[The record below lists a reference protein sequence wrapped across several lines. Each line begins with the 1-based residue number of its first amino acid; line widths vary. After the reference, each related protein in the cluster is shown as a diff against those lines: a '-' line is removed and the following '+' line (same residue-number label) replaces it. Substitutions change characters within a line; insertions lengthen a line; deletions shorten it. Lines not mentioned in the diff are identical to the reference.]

1 MPIPF
6 SLTSPLPAEDLR
18 FDSMQHSAG
27 VSALE
32 DTQLFLLSDKPD
44 IAPEKLLGQA
54 VNIKLQMRDGA
65 VRHICGLVTRFGL
78 GRHQGRHFGYLAE
91 VRPWLWFLTRRSD
104 CRIFQ
109 DMTVPDIVKKVFS
122 NYGGIAVHEF
132 RLTGSYRTRDY
143 TVQYRETDFNFV
155 ARLMEDE
162 GVFWYFEHSEGEHK
176 LIVADS
182 PSALS
187 PAPHA
192 EKLPYYGNAG
202 QASPDVDIVTD
213 WNFAREVRSG
223 KTALRSYNF
232 ESPSNSLGVDSAE
245 SRSHDLADY
254 ELYDYQ
260 GDYYNSGDGSQI
272 VAVRLDETQ
281 SQHERLSGST
291 NAYGLANGRLFTLER
306 HPRDDQNAEY
316 FVVQTQ
322 INASI
327 NSLESGT
334 QTGDYSCRFS
344 AVPATQNYR
353 PPRRTPKPFVQGPQ
367 SAVVTGPAGEEIYTD
382 KYGRVKVQFHW
393 DRYGKKNETSS
404 CWMRV
409 SHPWAGKSFGAIH
422 IPRIGQEVI
431 VDFLEGDPD
440 QPLITGRVYNAEQMP
455 PWELPAN
462 MTQSGILTR
471 SSKGGAYGNAN
482 AIRFEDKKGEEQLW
496 LHAEKDQLTEVEHDE
511 DKWVGNDRRKTIDRD
526 ETNHIKRD
534 RTETVDR
541 NEKITVHG
549 WRTEEVDGDET
560 ITIHSN
566 RTETVDLNETI
577 TIHKNRTERVDLDE
591 KISIGA
597 NRREDVELNETIEIG
612 QNRSEFVGANES
624 IDIRGNRS
632 KTVAKN
638 ESNQIGK
645 SWSISVGK
653 AKTETIGMA
662 SMQSVGLGRMDN
674 VGLGYSLNVGAAMAT
689 VVGLLKSTNVGTS
702 YSVTVGTE
710 FSVVCGAASFTMKSD
725 GTITLRGKDVIVQGS
740 GDINATASGN
750 IALKATQIDAN

>member
-1 MPIPF
+1 MPLPF
-6 SLTSPLPAEDLR
+6 SLTTPLPEGDLR
-18 FDSMQHSAG
+18 FDSMQHNAG

-32 DTQLFLLSDKPD
+32 ETQLFLLSDKAE
-44 IAPEKLLGQA
+44 IAPEKLLGQT
-54 VNIKLQMRDGA
+54 VDIKLQLRDGE
-65 VRHICGLVTRFGL
+65 VRHLCGHVTRFGL
-78 GRHQGRHFGYLAE
+78 GRHQGRYFGYVAE

-109 DMTVPDIVKKVFS
+109 DMTVPDIVRKVFAD
-122 NYGGIAVHEF
+122 YGDIAVFDF
-132 RLTGSYRTRDY
+132 RLGGSYRTRDY

-162 GVFWYFEHSEGEHK
+162 GIFWYFEHEEGEHR
-176 LIVADS
+176 LVVLDS
-182 PSALS
+182 PDPLSA
-187 PAPHA
+187 APQA
-192 EKLPYYGNAG
+192 RTLPYYANSA

-213 WNFAREVRSG
+213 WNFAREVRPG
-223 KTALRSYNF
+223 KVALRSYFF
-232 ESPSNSLGVDSAE
+232 ETPSTSLEVGSAE
-245 SRSHDLADY
+245 TRSHEQAQY
-254 ELYDYQ
+254 EIYDYQ
-260 GDYYNSGDGSQI
+260 GDYFKKGDGEQI
-272 VAVRLDETQ
+272 AALRLDEAQ
-281 SQHERLSGST
+281 SGHERLTGST
-291 NAYGLANGRLFTLER
+291 NAHGLANGRLFTLTR
-306 HPRDDQNAEY
+306 HPREDQNAAY

-327 NSLESGT
+327 KSLESGDSGNE
-334 QTGDYSCRFS
+334 TGDYSCRFT
-344 AVPATQNYR
+344 ALPASQSYR

-455 PWELPAN
+455 PWDLPGN

-566 RTETVDLNETI
+566 RTETVDLDETI
-577 TIHKNRTERVDLDE
+577 TIHQNRKERVDLNE
-591 KISIGA
+591 TISIGA

-612 QNRSEFVGANES
+612 QNRSESVGQNETIRIGAN
-624 IDIRGNRS
+624 RS
-632 KTVAKN
+632 VT
-638 ESNQIGK
+638 IG
-645 SWSISVGK
+645 GM
-653 AKTETIGMA
+653 KTETVSKAKAESIGLA
-662 SMQSVGLGRMDN
+662 KALN
-674 VGLGYSLNVGAAMAT
+674 IGLGYQIGVGAAMNTT
-689 VVGLLKSTNVGTS
+689 VGGFQTEQVGLHKDVRVGRSFSVNVGNDFVLEAGDS
-702 YSVTVGTE
+702 
-710 FSVVCGAASFTMKSD
+710 
-725 GTITLRGKDVIVQGS
+725 ITLRTGDAELVLKS
-740 GDINATASGN
+740 NGDILINGGGN
-750 IALKATQIDAN
+750 VIIKGRKIAEN

>member
-6 SLTSPLPAEDLR
+6 SLTTPLPEEDLR

-32 DTQLFLLSDKPD
+32 EAQLFLLSDKPD

-54 VNIKLQMRDGA
+54 VNVKLQMRDGD

-109 DMTVPDIVKKVFS
+109 EMTVPDIVKKVFGH
-122 NYGGIAVHEF
+122 YGGIAVHEF
-132 RLTGSYRTRDY
+132 RLSGSYRTREY
-143 TVQYRETDFNFV
+143 CVQYRETDFNFV

-162 GVFWYFEHSEGEHK
+162 GIYWYFEHSEGEHK

-192 EKLPYYGNAG
+192 EELPYYGNTG
-202 QASPDVDIVTD
+202 QASPDVDIVAD
-213 WNFAREVRSG
+213 WNFAREVRPG

-232 ESPSNSLGVDSAE
+232 ETPSNTLAVGSAE
-245 SRSHDLADY
+245 SRAHDLADY

-260 GDYYNSGDGSQI
+260 GDYYNNGDGSQI
-272 VAVRLDETQ
+272 AAVRLDEAQ
-281 SQHERLSGST
+281 AQHERLGGST
-291 NAYGLANGRLFTLER
+291 NACGLATGRLFKLTR
-306 HPRDDQNAEY
+306 HPREDQNAEY

-327 NSLESGT
+327 NSLESGNEA
-334 QTGDYSCRFS
+334 GDYSCSFT
-344 AVPATQNYR
+344 AVPALQSYR

-367 SAVVTGPAGEEIYTD
+367 SAVVTGPGGEEIYTD

-393 DRYGKKNETSS
+393 DRYGRKNETSS

-455 PWELPAN
+455 PWDLPGN

-471 SSKGGAYGNAN
+471 SSKGGAYSNAN
-482 AIRFEDKKGEEQLW
+482 ALRFEDKKGEEQLW

-541 NEKITVHG
+541 NEKINVHG

-560 ITIHSN
+560 INIHSN
-566 RTETVDLNETI
+566 RTETVDKDESI
-577 TIHKNRTERVDLDE
+577 TIHQNRTERVDLDE
-591 KISIGA
+591 RISIGA
-597 NRREDVELNETIEIG
+597 NRREDVELDEVIEIGKNRSESVGDNETIRIG
-612 QNRSEFVGANES
+612 KNRSVTIGGMKSE
-624 IDIRGNRS
+624 
-632 KTVAKN
+632 TVAR
-638 ESNQIGK
+638 
-645 SWSISVGK
+645 
-653 AKTETIGMA
+653 AKTETIGLA
-662 SMQSVGLGRMDN
+662 KALN
-674 VGLGYSLNVGAAMAT
+674 IGLGYQIGVGAAMSTT
-689 VVGLLKSTNVGTS
+689 VGGFQTEQVGLGKDVLVGRNFSVNVGNNFVLEAGDS
-702 YSVTVGTE
+702 
-710 FSVVCGAASFTMKSD
+710 
-725 GTITLRGKDVIVQGS
+725 ITLRTGDAEIVLKS
-740 GDINATASGN
+740 NGDILINGGGN
-750 IALKATQIDAN
+750 VIIKGRKIAEN

>member
-1 MPIPF
+1 MPLPF
-6 SLTSPLPAEDLR
+6 SLTTPLPEGDLR
-18 FDSMQHSAG
+18 FDSMQHNAG

-32 DTQLFLLSDKPD
+32 ETQLFLLSDKAE
-44 IAPEKLLGQA
+44 IAPEKLLGQT
-54 VNIKLQMRDGA
+54 VDVKIQLRDGE
-65 VRHICGLVTRFGL
+65 VRHLCGHVTRFGL
-78 GRHQGRHFGYLAE
+78 GRHQGRYFGYLAE

-109 DMTVPDIVKKVFS
+109 DMTVPDIVRKVFAD
-122 NYGGIAVHEF
+122 YGDIAVFDF
-132 RLTGSYRTRDY
+132 RLNGSYRTRDY

-162 GVFWYFEHSEGEHK
+162 GIFWYFEHEEGEHR
-176 LIVADS
+176 LVAVDS
-182 PSALS
+182 ADALS
-187 PAPHA
+187 AAPQA
-192 EKLPYYGNAG
+192 QTLPYYANAA

-213 WNFAREVRSG
+213 WNFAREVRPG
-223 KTALRSYNF
+223 KVALRSYFF
-232 ESPSNSLGVDSAE
+232 ETPSTSLEVGTAE
-245 SRSHDLADY
+245 TRQHEQAGY
-254 ELYDYQ
+254 EIYDYQ
-260 GDYYNSGDGSQI
+260 GDYFKKGDGEQI
-272 VAVRLDETQ
+272 AALRLDEAQ
-281 SQHERLSGST
+281 SGHERLSGST
-291 NAYGLANGRLFTLER
+291 NACGLANGRLFTLAR
-306 HPRDDQNAEY
+306 HPREDQNAAY

-327 NSLESGT
+327 NSLESGKDSGNEA
-334 QTGDYSCRFS
+334 GDYSCRFT
-344 AVPATQNYR
+344 ALPATQAYR

-455 PWELPAN
+455 PWDLPGN

-566 RTETVDLNETI
+566 RTETVDLDETI
-577 TIHKNRTERVDLDE
+577 TIHQNRKERVDLDE
-591 KISIGA
+591 TISIGA

-612 QNRSEFVGANES
+612 QNRSESVGQNETIRIGAN
-624 IDIRGNRS
+624 RS
-632 KTVAKN
+632 VT
-638 ESNQIGK
+638 IG
-645 SWSISVGK
+645 GM
-653 AKTETIGMA
+653 KTETVSKAKAESIGLA
-662 SMQSVGLGRMDN
+662 KALN
-674 VGLGYSLNVGAAMAT
+674 IGLGYQIGVGAAMNTT
-689 VVGLLKSTNVGTS
+689 VGGFQTEQVGLHKDVRVGRSFSVNVGNDFVLEAGDS
-702 YSVTVGTE
+702 
-710 FSVVCGAASFTMKSD
+710 
-725 GTITLRGKDVIVQGS
+725 ITLRTGDAELVLKS
-740 GDINATASGN
+740 NGDILINGGGN
-750 IALKATQIDAN
+750 VIIKGRKIAEN

>member
-6 SLTSPLPAEDLR
+6 SLSSPLPEEDLR
-18 FDSMQHSAG
+18 FDSMQHTAG

-32 DTQLFLLSDKPD
+32 ETQLFLLSDKPD
-44 IAPEKLLGQA
+44 IAPEQLLGQA
-54 VNIKLQMRDGA
+54 VNVKLQMRDGD

-109 DMTVPDIVKKVFS
+109 EMTVPDIVKKVFG

-143 TVQYRETDFNFV
+143 CVQYRETDFNFV

-162 GVFWYFEHSEGEHK
+162 GIYWYFEHGEGEHK

-187 PAPHA
+187 SAPHA
-192 EKLPYYGNAG
+192 EELPYYGNAG

-213 WNFAREVRSG
+213 WNFAREVRPG

-232 ESPSNSLGVDSAE
+232 ETPSNTLGVGSAE
-245 SRSHDLADY
+245 SRPHDLADY

-260 GDYYNSGDGSQI
+260 GDYYNNGDGSQI
-272 VAVRLDETQ
+272 AAVRLDEAQ
-281 SQHERLSGST
+281 AQHERLGGST
-291 NAYGLANGRLFTLER
+291 NAYGLANGRLFKLTR
-306 HPRDDQNAEY
+306 HPREDQNAEY

-322 INASI
+322 ISASI
-327 NSLESGT
+327 NSLESGNE
-334 QTGDYSCRFS
+334 TGDYSCRFT
-344 AVPATQNYR
+344 AVPATQSYR

-367 SAVVTGPAGEEIYTD
+367 SAVVTGPGGEEIYTD

-455 PWELPAN
+455 PWDLPGN

-482 AIRFEDKKGEEQLW
+482 ALRFEDKKGEEQVW
-496 LHAEKDQLTEVEHDE
+496 LHAEKNQDIEVENDE
-511 DKWVGNDRRKTIDRD
+511 THWVGHDRTKTIDHD
-526 ETNHIKRD
+526 ETTHVKHD
-534 RTETVDR
+534 RTETVD
-541 NEKITVHG
+541 H
-549 WRTEEVDGDET
+549 DET
-560 ITIHSN
+560 ITVHN
-566 RTETVDLNETI
+566 
-577 TIHKNRTERVDLDE
+577 NRTERVDHDE
-591 KISIGA
+591 RISIGA
-597 NRREDVELNETIEIG
+597 NRTEDVGKDETISIGLNRTETVGKNETISIGVDRTEQVGQNETISIG
-612 QNRSEFVGANES
+612 QNQTVS
-624 IDIRGNRS
+624 IGDNRS
-632 KTVAKN
+632 VTIGGSKSETVA
-638 ESNQIGK
+638 
-645 SWSISVGK
+645 K
-653 AKTETIGMA
+653 AKTETIGLA
-662 SMQSVGLGRMDN
+662 KALSVGLG
-674 VGLGYSLNVGAAMAT
+674 YQTSVGAMMNTTVGAFQSSQIGLHKST
-689 VVGLLKSTNVGTS
+689 VVGKDYSISSGAV
-702 YSVTVGTE
+702 YSVDAKDEIHLTVGK
-710 FSVVCGAASFTMKSD
+710 ASLTMKAD
-725 GTITLRGKDVIVQGS
+725 GTIIVNGHTLSVGTTAEQTFKADGEITVKGKKILE
-740 GDINATASGN
+740 N
-750 IALKATQIDAN
+750 

>member
-1 MPIPF
+1 MPLPF
-6 SLTSPLPAEDLR
+6 SLNSPLPEEDLR

-32 DTQLFLLSDKPD
+32 ETQLFLLSDKPD

-54 VNIKLQMRDGA
+54 VNVKLQMRDGD

-109 DMTVPDIVKKVFS
+109 EMTVPDIVKKVFGH
-122 NYGGIAVHEF
+122 YGGIAVHEF
-132 RLTGSYRTRDY
+132 RLTGSYRSREY
-143 TVQYRETDFNFV
+143 CVQYRETDFNFV

-162 GVFWYFEHSEGEHK
+162 GIFWYFEHSEGEHK

-192 EKLPYYGNAG
+192 EELPYYGNAG

-213 WNFAREVRSG
+213 WNFAREVRPG

-232 ESPSNSLGVDSAE
+232 ETPSNPLAVGSAE
-245 SRSHDLADY
+245 SRAHDLADY

-260 GDYYNSGDGSQI
+260 GDYFNGGDGSQI
-272 VAVRLDETQ
+272 AAVRLDEAQ
-281 SQHERLSGST
+281 AQHERLGGST
-291 NAYGLANGRLFTLER
+291 NAYGLANGRLFKLTR
-306 HPRDDQNAEY
+306 HPREDQNAEY

-327 NSLESGT
+327 NSLESGNE
-334 QTGDYSCRFS
+334 TGDYSCRFS
-344 AVPATQNYR
+344 AVPATQSYR

-367 SAVVTGPAGEEIYTD
+367 SAVVTGPAGEEIFTD

-455 PWELPAN
+455 PWELPGN

-482 AIRFEDKKGEEQLW
+482 ALRFEDKKGEEQVW
-496 LHAEKDQLTEVEHDE
+496 LHAEKNQDIEVENDE
-511 DKWVGNDRRKTIDRD
+511 THWVGHDRSKTIDHD
-526 ETNHIKRD
+526 ETTHVKHD
-534 RTETVDR
+534 RTETVD
-541 NEKITVHG
+541 H
-549 WRTEEVDGDET
+549 DET
-560 ITIHSN
+560 ITVHN
-566 RTETVDLNETI
+566 
-577 TIHKNRTERVDLDE
+577 NRTERVDHDE
-591 KISIGA
+591 RISIGD
-597 NRREDVELNETIEIG
+597 NRTEDVGKDETISIGLNRTETVGKNETISIGVDRTEQVGQNETISIG
-612 QNRSEFVGANES
+612 QNQTVS
-624 IDIRGNRS
+624 IGDNRS
-632 KTVAKN
+632 VTIGGSKSETVA
-638 ESNQIGK
+638 
-645 SWSISVGK
+645 K
-653 AKTETIGMA
+653 AKTETIGLA
-662 SMQSVGLGRMDN
+662 KALTI
-674 VGLGYSLNVGAAMAT
+674 GLGYQTSVGAMMNTTVGGFQTSQIGMFKNT
-689 VVGLLKSTNVGTS
+689 VVGKDYSISSGAV
-702 YSVTVGTE
+702 YSVDAKDEIHLTVGK
-710 FSVVCGAASFTMKSD
+710 ANLTMKAD
-725 GTITLRGKDVIVQGS
+725 GTIILNGHTLSVG
-740 GDINATASGN
+740 TT
-750 IALKATQIDAN
+750 ATQTFKADGEITVKGKKILEN

>member
-6 SLTSPLPAEDLR
+6 SLTSPLPPEDLR

-32 DTQLFLLSDKPD
+32 ETQLFLLSDKPD

-54 VNIKLQMRDGA
+54 VTIKLQMRGGD

-109 DMTVPDIVKKVFS
+109 EMTVPDIVKKVFS

-143 TVQYRETDFNFV
+143 TVQYRETDFNFI
-155 ARLMEDE
+155 ARLAEDE
-162 GVFWYFEHSEGEHK
+162 GIYWYFEHSEGEHK

-232 ESPSNSLGVDSAE
+232 ESPSNNLGVDSVE

-272 VAVRLDETQ
+272 VAVRLDEAQ

-306 HPRDDQNAEY
+306 HPREDQNAEY

-327 NSLESGT
+327 NSLESGNE
-334 QTGDYSCRFS
+334 TGDYSCRFS
-344 AVPATQNYR
+344 AVPASQNYR

-455 PWELPAN
+455 PWDLPGN

-471 SSKGGAYGNAN
+471 SSKGGAYSNAN

-566 RTETVDLNETI
+566 RTETVDKDENI

-597 NRREDVELNETIEIG
+597 NRREDVELDEVIEIGKNRSESVGDNETIRIG
-612 QNRSEFVGANES
+612 KNRSVTIGGMKSE
-624 IDIRGNRS
+624 
-632 KTVAKN
+632 TVA
-638 ESNQIGK
+638 
-645 SWSISVGK
+645 K
-653 AKTETIGMA
+653 AKTETIGLA
-662 SMQSVGLGRMDN
+662 KALN
-674 VGLGYSLNVGAAMAT
+674 IGLGYQIGVGAAMSTT
-689 VVGLLKSTNVGTS
+689 VGGFQTEQVGL
-702 YSVTVGTE
+702 
-710 FSVVCGAASFTMKSD
+710 
-725 GTITLRGKDVIVQGS
+725 GKDVLVGRNFGVNVGNNFVLEAGDSITFRTGDAEIVLKS
-740 GDINATASGN
+740 NGDILINGGGN
-750 IALKATQIDAN
+750 LIIKGRKIAEN

>member
-1 MPIPF
+1 
-6 SLTSPLPAEDLR
+6 
-18 FDSMQHSAG
+18 
-27 VSALE
+27 
-32 DTQLFLLSDKPD
+32 
-44 IAPEKLLGQA
+44 
-54 VNIKLQMRDGA
+54 
-65 VRHICGLVTRFGL
+65 
-78 GRHQGRHFGYLAE
+78 
-91 VRPWLWFLTRRSD
+91 
-104 CRIFQ
+104 
-109 DMTVPDIVKKVFS
+109 
-122 NYGGIAVHEF
+122 
-132 RLTGSYRTRDY
+132 
-143 TVQYRETDFNFV
+143 
-155 ARLMEDE
+155 
-162 GVFWYFEHSEGEHK
+162 
-176 LIVADS
+176 
-182 PSALS
+182 
-187 PAPHA
+187 
-192 EKLPYYGNAG
+192 
-202 QASPDVDIVTD
+202 VDIVTD
-213 WNFAREVRSG
+213 WNFAREVRPG
-223 KTALRSYNF
+223 RTALRSYNF
-232 ESPSNSLGVDSAE
+232 ESPSNNLGVDSAE
-245 SRSHDLADY
+245 SRAHDLADY

-260 GDYYNSGDGSQI
+260 GDYYNNGDGSQI
-272 VAVRLDETQ
+272 VAVRLDEAQ

-367 SAVVTGPAGEEIYTD
+367 SAVVTGPVGEEIFTD

-440 QPLITGRVYNAEQMP
+440 QPLITGRVYNAEQVP
-455 PWELPAN
+455 PWDLPGN

-482 AIRFEDKKGEEQLW
+482 ALRFEDKKGEEQLW

-526 ETNHIKRD
+526 ETNLIKRD

-549 WRTEEVDGDET
+549 WRTEEVDGNET

-566 RTETVDLNETI
+566 RTETVDLDESI
-577 TIHKNRTERVDLDE
+577 TIHKNRAERVDLNE
-591 KISIGA
+591 HVSIGA
-597 NRREDVELNETIEIG
+597 NRAEDVAL
-612 QNRSEFVGANES
+612 NES
-624 IDIRGNRS
+624 ISIGRNRNETVGENESVSIGGNRNKS
-632 KTVAKN
+632 VAKN
-638 ESNQIGK
+638 ESAKIGK
-645 SWSISVGK
+645 GWSIKVGK
-653 AKTETIGMA
+653 TKTETVGMA
-662 SMQSVGLGRMDN
+662 YMQNVGMGRMEN
-674 VGLGYSLNVGAAMAT
+674 VGLGYSLNVGAAMVT
-689 VVGLLKSTNVGTS
+689 VVGMMKSTNVGKS
-702 YSVTVGTE
+702 YSITAGDELSITVGK
-710 FSVVCGAASFTMKSD
+710 AKLTMKAD
-725 GTITLRGKDVIVQGS
+725 GSIQLEGSKLTLAGTDE
-740 GDINATASGN
+740 INLVSPN
-750 IALKATQIDAN
+750 INNN

>member
-6 SLTSPLPAEDLR
+6 SLTSPLPPEDLR
-18 FDSMQHSAG
+18 FDSMQHSAS

-32 DTQLFLLSDKPD
+32 ETQLFLLSDKPD

-54 VNIKLQMRDGA
+54 VNIKLQLRDGA

-109 DMTVPDIVKKVFS
+109 EMTVPDIVKKVFS

-162 GVFWYFEHSEGEHK
+162 GIFWYFEHAEGEHK

-213 WNFAREVRSG
+213 WNFAREVRPG

-232 ESPSNSLGVDSAE
+232 ESPSNNLGVDSAE

-260 GDYYNSGDGSQI
+260 GDYYNNGDGSQI
-272 VAVRLDETQ
+272 VAVRLDEAQ

-367 SAVVTGPAGEEIYTD
+367 SAVVTGPGGEEIYTD
-382 KYGRVKVQFHW
+382 KYGRVKVQVHW

-455 PWELPAN
+455 PWDLPGT

-471 SSKGGAYGNAN
+471 SSKGGAYSNAN

-526 ETNHIKRD
+526 ETNHVKRD

-560 ITIHSN
+560 INIHSN
-566 RTETVDLNETI
+566 RTEAVDKDEKI
-577 TIHKNRTERVDLDE
+577 TIHQNRTERVDLDE
-591 KISIGA
+591 RISIGA
-597 NRREDVELNETIEIG
+597 NRREDVELDEVIEIGKNRSESVGDNETIRIG
-612 QNRSEFVGANES
+612 KNRSVTIGGMKSE
-624 IDIRGNRS
+624 
-632 KTVAKN
+632 TVA
-638 ESNQIGK
+638 
-645 SWSISVGK
+645 K
-653 AKTETIGMA
+653 AKTETIGLA
-662 SMQSVGLGRMDN
+662 KALN
-674 VGLGYSLNVGAAMAT
+674 IGLGYQIGVGAAMSTT
-689 VVGLLKSTNVGTS
+689 VGGFQTEQVGL
-702 YSVTVGTE
+702 
-710 FSVVCGAASFTMKSD
+710 
-725 GTITLRGKDVIVQGS
+725 GKDVLVGRDFGVNVGKNFVLEAGDSIALRTGDAEIVLKS
-740 GDINATASGN
+740 NGDILINGGGN
-750 IALKATQIDAN
+750 VIIKGRKIAEN

>member
-6 SLTSPLPAEDLR
+6 SLTTPLPPEDLR
-18 FDSMQHSAG
+18 FDSMQHTAG
-27 VSALE
+27 VSTLE
-32 DTQLFLLSDKPD
+32 ETQLFLLSDKPD
-44 IAPEKLLGQA
+44 LAPEKLLGQP
-54 VNIKLQMRDGA
+54 VNIKLQLRDGA
-65 VRHICGLVTRFGL
+65 VRHLCGLVTRFGL

-109 DMTVPDIVKKVFS
+109 EMTVPDIVKKVFGH
-122 NYGGIAVHEF
+122 YGGIAAHEF

-162 GVFWYFEHSEGEHK
+162 GIYWYFEHAEGEHK

-213 WNFAREVRSG
+213 WNFAREVRPG
-223 KTALRSYNF
+223 RTGLRSYNF
-232 ESPSNSLGVDSAE
+232 ETPSNTLGVDSAE
-245 SRSHDLADY
+245 SRAHDLADY
-254 ELYDYQ
+254 ELFDYQ
-260 GDYYNSGDGSQI
+260 GDYFNGGDGAQI
-272 VAVRLDETQ
+272 AAVRLDEAQ
-281 SQHERLSGST
+281 SQHERLSGTT
-291 NAYGLANGRLFTLER
+291 NAYGLANGRLFRLER
-306 HPRDDQNAEY
+306 HPREDQNAEY

-344 AVPATQNYR
+344 AIPASQNYR

-367 SAVVTGPAGEEIYTD
+367 SAAVTGPAGEEIYTD

-455 PWELPAN
+455 PWDLPGN

-471 SSKGGAYGNAN
+471 SSKGGAYSNAN
-482 AIRFEDKKGEEQLW
+482 ALRFEDKKGEEQLW
-496 LHAEKDQLTEVEHDE
+496 LHAEKDQLTEVENDE
-511 DKWVGNDRRKTIDRD
+511 DKWVGRDRRKTIDRD

-549 WRTEEVDGDET
+549 CRTEEVDGDET

-566 RTETVDLNETI
+566 RTETVDLDESI
-577 TIHKNRTERVDLDE
+577 TIHKNRSERVDLDE

-597 NRREDVELNETIEIG
+597 NRREDVELDEVIEIGKNRSESVGDNETIRIG
-612 QNRSEFVGANES
+612 KNRSVTIG
-624 IDIRGNRS
+624 GS
-632 KTVAKN
+632 KSETVK
-638 ESNQIGK
+638 
-645 SWSISVGK
+645 K
-653 AKTETIGMA
+653 AKSETIGLA
-662 SMQSVGLGRMDN
+662 KTLTIGGL
-674 VGLGYSLNVGAAMAT
+674 YQTTVGAAMNTT
-689 VVGLLKSTNVGTS
+689 VALMQSEQVGLSKSINVGNKFS
-702 YSVTVGTE
+702 IEAGDELEIIVGK
-710 FSVVCGAASFTMKSD
+710 SSLVMKSD
-725 GTITLRGKDVIVQGS
+725 GSIAINGRTYSLDTTEDQRITAKDNIVMKGKKI
-740 GDINATASGN
+740 
-750 IALKATQIDAN
+750 LKNC

>member
-1 MPIPF
+1 
-6 SLTSPLPAEDLR
+6 
-18 FDSMQHSAG
+18 
-27 VSALE
+27 
-32 DTQLFLLSDKPD
+32 
-44 IAPEKLLGQA
+44 
-54 VNIKLQMRDGA
+54 
-65 VRHICGLVTRFGL
+65 
-78 GRHQGRHFGYLAE
+78 
-91 VRPWLWFLTRRSD
+91 
-104 CRIFQ
+104 
-109 DMTVPDIVKKVFS
+109 
-122 NYGGIAVHEF
+122 
-132 RLTGSYRTRDY
+132 
-143 TVQYRETDFNFV
+143 VQYRETDFNFI

-162 GVFWYFEHSEGEHK
+162 GIYWYFEHSEGEHK

-213 WNFAREVRSG
+213 WNFAREVRPG
-223 KTALRSYNF
+223 RTALRSYNF
-232 ESPSNSLGVDSAE
+232 ETPSNTLGVDSAE

-254 ELYDYQ
+254 ELFDYQ
-260 GDYYNSGDGSQI
+260 GDYFNSGDGSQI
-272 VAVRLDETQ
+272 VAVRLDEAQ
-281 SQHERLSGST
+281 SGHERLSGST

-306 HPRDDQNAEY
+306 HPREDQNAEY

-334 QTGDYSCRFS
+334 QTGEYSCRFS
-344 AVPATQNYR
+344 AVPASQNYR

-367 SAVVTGPAGEEIYTD
+367 SAVVTGPAGEEIFTD

-409 SHPWAGKSFGAIH
+409 SHPWAGKSFGTIH

-455 PWELPAN
+455 PWDLPAN

-482 AIRFEDKKGEEQLW
+482 ALRFEDKKGEEQLW
-496 LHAEKDQLTEVEHDE
+496 LHAEKDQLTEVENDE
-511 DKWVGNDRRKTIDRD
+511 DKWVGRDRRKTIDRD
-526 ETNHIKRD
+526 ETTHVKRD

-566 RTETVDLNETI
+566 RTETVDKDESI
-577 TIHKNRTERVDLDE
+577 TIHQNRTERVDLNE
-591 KISIGA
+591 TISIGA
-597 NRREDVELNETIEIG
+597 NRREDVELDETIEIG
-612 QNRSEFVGANES
+612 PNRSEFVGANES
-624 IDIRGNRS
+624 IKILGNRS
-632 KTVAKN
+632 KSVSKN
-638 ESNQIGK
+638 ESDQIGK
-645 SWSISVGK
+645 SWSIKVGK

-662 SMQSVGLGRMDN
+662 YMQNVGLGRMEN
-674 VGLGYSLNVGAAMAT
+674 VGLGYSLNVGAAMST
-689 VVGLLKSTNVGTS
+689 VVGLMKSTVVGTDCTM
-702 YSVTVGTE
+702 TVGKNCTLE
-710 FSVVCGAASFTMKSD
+710 VGDTFTVKVGESVLVMKAD
-725 GTITLRGKDVIVQGS
+725 GTVTLNGKTNDLVAGDHMGLESERI
-740 GDINATASGN
+740 DIN
-750 IALKATQIDAN
+750 

>member
-6 SLTSPLPAEDLR
+6 SVTTPLPEADLR
-18 FDSMQHSAG
+18 FDSMQHTAG

-32 DTQLFLLSDKPD
+32 ETQLHLLSDKPD

-54 VNIKLQMRDGA
+54 VNVKLQMRDGE
-65 VRHICGLVTRFGL
+65 VRHICGYITRFGIS
-78 GRHQGRHFGYLAE
+78 RPQGRYFGYVAE

-109 DMTVPDIVKKVFS
+109 DMTVPDIVKKVFATH
-122 NYGGIAVHEF
+122 GGIANYEF
-132 RLTGSYRTRDY
+132 RLNGSYRTRTY
-143 TVQYRETDFNFV
+143 CVQYRETDCNFI
-155 ARLMEDE
+155 ARLLEDE
-162 GVFWYFEHSEGEHK
+162 GIFWHFEHAEGEHK
-176 LIVADS
+176 LILVDS
-182 PSALS
+182 AAALS

-192 EKLPYYGNAG
+192 ASLPYYGNTA

-213 WNFAREVRSG
+213 WTSASEVRSG
-223 KTALRSYNF
+223 RTALCSYNF
-232 ESPSNSLGVDSAE
+232 ETPATSMGVDASE
-245 SRSHDLADY
+245 SRAHDQADL

-260 GDYYNSGDGSQI
+260 GDYYNKGDGAQI
-272 VAVRLDETQ
+272 AAVRLDETQ
-281 SQHERLSGST
+281 SSHARLSGST
-291 NAYGLANGRLFTLER
+291 NAYGLANGHLFTLTR
-306 HPRDDQNAEY
+306 HPSEDQNADY
-316 FVVQTQ
+316 FVTQTQ

-327 NSLESGT
+327 NTLESGT

-367 SAVVTGPAGEEIYTD
+367 SAVVTGPGGEEIYTD

-455 PWELPAN
+455 PWDLPGN

-526 ETNHIKRD
+526 ETSHIKRD

-541 NEKITVHG
+541 NEKIAVHG

-566 RTETVDLNETI
+566 RTE
-577 TIHKNRTERVDLDE
+577 RVDKDE

-597 NRREDVELNETIEIG
+597 NRREDVELDETIEIG
-612 QNRSEFVGANES
+612 KNRSEFVGANES
-624 IDIRGNRS
+624 INILGNRS
-632 KTVAKN
+632 KSVAKN

-645 SWSISVGK
+645 NWSIKVGK
-653 AKTETIGMA
+653 AKTENIGMA
-662 SMQSVGLGRMDN
+662 YMQNVGLGRME
-674 VGLGYSLNVGAAMAT
+674 NVGAAYNLNVGGLMAT
-689 VVGLLKSTNVGTS
+689 VVGLQRSDTTAMNHGVNVGKS
-702 YSVTVGTE
+702 YSLDAGEVIELRCGKSVLRMDKEGKVTIQGTE
-710 FSVVCGAASFTMKSD
+710 FLFDSSGPVQ
-725 GTITLRGKDVIVQGS
+725 INGKD
-740 GDINATASGN
+740 
-750 IALKATQIDAN
+750 IDLN

>member
-1 MPIPF
+1 
-6 SLTSPLPAEDLR
+6 
-18 FDSMQHSAG
+18 
-27 VSALE
+27 
-32 DTQLFLLSDKPD
+32 
-44 IAPEKLLGQA
+44 
-54 VNIKLQMRDGA
+54 
-65 VRHICGLVTRFGL
+65 
-78 GRHQGRHFGYLAE
+78 
-91 VRPWLWFLTRRSD
+91 
-104 CRIFQ
+104 
-109 DMTVPDIVKKVFS
+109 
-122 NYGGIAVHEF
+122 
-132 RLTGSYRTRDY
+132 
-143 TVQYRETDFNFV
+143 
-155 ARLMEDE
+155 MEDE
-162 GVFWYFEHSEGEHK
+162 GIFFYFEHSEGEHK

-213 WNFAREVRSG
+213 WNFAREVRPG

-232 ESPSNSLGVDSAE
+232 ETPSNSLGADSAE
-245 SRSHDLADY
+245 SRAHDLADY

-260 GDYYNSGDGSQI
+260 GDYYNGGDGAQI
-272 VAVRLDETQ
+272 AAVRLDEAQ

-306 HPRDDQNAEY
+306 HPREDQNAEY

-322 INASI
+322 IHASI

-344 AVPATQNYR
+344 AVPASQNYR

-367 SAVVTGPAGEEIYTD
+367 SAVVTGPGGEEIYTD

-455 PWELPAN
+455 PWDLPGN

-471 SSKGGAYGNAN
+471 SSKGGAYSNAN

-566 RTETVDLNETI
+566 RTETVDLDETI
-577 TIHKNRTERVDLDE
+577 TIHKNRTERVDLNE
-591 KISIGA
+591 TISIGA
-597 NRREDVELNETIEIG
+597 NRREDVELDEVIEIGKNRSESVGDNETIRIG
-612 QNRSEFVGANES
+612 KNRSVTIG
-624 IDIRGNRS
+624 GS
-632 KTVAKN
+632 KSETVA
-638 ESNQIGK
+638 
-645 SWSISVGK
+645 K

-662 SMQSVGLGRMDN
+662 KALTIGLA
-674 VGLGYSLNVGAAMAT
+674 YQTTVGAMMNTT
-689 VVGLLKSTNVGTS
+689 VALAQSTQVGMSKDTKVGTT
-702 YSVTVGTE
+702 YSITAGDELSITVGK
-710 FSVVCGAASFTMKSD
+710 SSLVMKSD
-725 GTITLRGKDVIVQGS
+725 GTITINGNTFSLGTTAEQNFNADGEITVKGK
-740 GDINATASGN
+740 
-750 IALKATQIDAN
+750 QIKEN

>member
-6 SLTSPLPAEDLR
+6 SLNSPLPEEDLR
-18 FDSMQHSAG
+18 FDSMQHTAG

-32 DTQLFLLSDKPD
+32 ETQLFLLSDKPD

-54 VNIKLQMRDGA
+54 VNVKLQMRDGD

-109 DMTVPDIVKKVFS
+109 EMTVPDIVKMVFG

-143 TVQYRETDFNFV
+143 CVQYRETDFNFV

-162 GVFWYFEHSEGEHK
+162 GIYWYFEHAEGEHK
-176 LIVADS
+176 LVVADS
-182 PSALS
+182 SSALS

-192 EKLPYYGNAG
+192 EELPYYGNAG

-213 WNFAREVRSG
+213 WNFAREVRPG

-232 ESPSNSLGVDSAE
+232 ETPSNTLGVGSAE
-245 SRSHDLADY
+245 SRPHDLADY

-260 GDYYNSGDGSQI
+260 GDYYNNGDGSQI
-272 VAVRLDETQ
+272 AAVRLDEAQ
-281 SQHERLSGST
+281 AQHERLGGST
-291 NAYGLANGRLFTLER
+291 NACGLANGRLFKLTR
-306 HPRDDQNAEY
+306 HPREDQNAEY
-316 FVVQTQ
+316 FVIQTQ
-322 INASI
+322 ISASI
-327 NSLESGT
+327 NSLESGNE
-334 QTGDYSCRFS
+334 TGDYSCRFT
-344 AVPATQNYR
+344 AVPATQSYR

-367 SAVVTGPAGEEIYTD
+367 SAVVTGPGGEEIYTD

-455 PWELPAN
+455 PWDLPGN

-482 AIRFEDKKGEEQLW
+482 ALRFEDKKGEEQVW
-496 LHAEKDQLTEVEHDE
+496 LHAEKNQDIEVENDETHWVGHDRTKTVDHDE
-511 DKWVGNDRRKTIDRD
+511 TTHVK
-526 ETNHIKRD
+526 HD
-534 RTETVDR
+534 RTETVD
-541 NEKITVHG
+541 H
-549 WRTEEVDGDET
+549 DET
-560 ITIHSN
+560 ITVHN
-566 RTETVDLNETI
+566 
-577 TIHKNRTERVDLDE
+577 NRTERVDHDE
-591 KISIGA
+591 KISIGD
-597 NRREDVELNETIEIG
+597 NRTEDVGKDETISIGLNRTETVGKNETISIGVDRSEQVGQNETISIG
-612 QNRSEFVGANES
+612 QNQTVS
-624 IDIRGNRS
+624 IGDNRS
-632 KTVAKN
+632 VTIGGSKSETVA
-638 ESNQIGK
+638 
-645 SWSISVGK
+645 K
-653 AKTETIGMA
+653 AKTETIGLA
-662 SMQSVGLGRMDN
+662 KALSI
-674 VGLGYSLNVGAAMAT
+674 GLGYQTSVGAMMNTTVGAFQSSQIGLYKST
-689 VVGLLKSTNVGTS
+689 VVGKDYSISSGAV
-702 YSVTVGTE
+702 YSVDAKDEIHLTVGK
-710 FSVVCGAASFTMKSD
+710 ASLTMKAD
-725 GTITLRGKDVIVQGS
+725 GTIIVNGHTLSVGTTAEQTFKADGEITVKGKKILE
-740 GDINATASGN
+740 N
-750 IALKATQIDAN
+750 

>member
-1 MPIPF
+1 MPLPF
-6 SLTSPLPAEDLR
+6 SLTTPLPEGDLR
-18 FDSMQHSAG
+18 FDSMQHNAG

-32 DTQLFLLSDKPD
+32 ETQLFLLSDKAE

-54 VNIKLQMRDGA
+54 VDIKLQMRDGA
-65 VRHICGLVTRFGL
+65 VRHLCGHVTRFGL
-78 GRHQGRHFGYLAE
+78 GRHQGRYFGYLAE

-109 DMTVPDIVKKVFS
+109 DLTVPDIVKKVFAD
-122 NYGGIAVHEF
+122 YGDIAVFDF
-132 RLTGSYRTRDY
+132 RLSGSYRTRDY

-162 GVFWYFEHSEGEHK
+162 GIFWYFEHEEGEHR
-176 LIVADS
+176 LVVLDS
-182 PSALS
+182 PDPLSA
-187 PAPHA
+187 APQA
-192 EKLPYYGNAG
+192 RTLPYYANSA

-213 WNFAREVRSG
+213 WNFAREVRPG
-223 KTALRSYNF
+223 RVALRSYFF
-232 ESPSNSLGVDSAE
+232 ETPSTSLEVGSAE
-245 SRSHDLADY
+245 TRSHEQAQY
-254 ELYDYQ
+254 EIYDYQ
-260 GDYYNSGDGSQI
+260 GDYFKKGDGEQI
-272 VAVRLDETQ
+272 AALRLDEAQ
-281 SQHERLSGST
+281 SGHERLSGST
-291 NAYGLANGRLFTLER
+291 NAYGLANGRLFTLTR
-306 HPRDDQNAEY
+306 HPREDQNAAY

-327 NSLESGT
+327 NSLESGKDSGNE
-334 QTGDYSCRFS
+334 TGDYSCRFT
-344 AVPATQNYR
+344 ALPASQAYR

-455 PWELPAN
+455 PWDLPGN

-566 RTETVDLNETI
+566 RTETVDLDETI
-577 TIHKNRTERVDLDE
+577 TIHQNRKERVDLNE
-591 KISIGA
+591 TISIGA

-612 QNRSEFVGANES
+612 QNRSESVGQNETIRIGAN
-624 IDIRGNRS
+624 RS
-632 KTVAKN
+632 VT
-638 ESNQIGK
+638 IG
-645 SWSISVGK
+645 GM
-653 AKTETIGMA
+653 KTETVSKAKAESIGLA
-662 SMQSVGLGRMDN
+662 KALN
-674 VGLGYSLNVGAAMAT
+674 IGLGYQIGVGAAMNTT
-689 VVGLLKSTNVGTS
+689 VGGFQTEQVGLHKDVRVGRSFSVNVGNDFVLEAGDS
-702 YSVTVGTE
+702 
-710 FSVVCGAASFTMKSD
+710 
-725 GTITLRGKDVIVQGS
+725 ITLRTGDAELVLKS
-740 GDINATASGN
+740 NGDILINGGGN
-750 IALKATQIDAN
+750 VIIKGRKIAEN